1 MAASI
6 VETIQGDENMITP
19 TSEQIETLK
28 NEWTDQFVKINPV
41 RPELKRFDG
50 RVGRVVTVNWSG
62 KALVD
67 FADGA
72 WYDITAS
79 PAFLTKISAEDAQGK
94 FDLKANSAQAHPERQ
109 G

>member
-1 MAASI
+1 
-6 VETIQGDENMITP
+6 MITP
-19 TSEQIETLK
+19 TADQIESLK

-41 RPELKRFDG
+41 RPELKRFEN
-50 RVGRVVTVNWSG
+50 RIGRVVTVNWSG
-62 KALVD
+62 KALID

-79 PAFLTKISAEDAQGK
+79 PELLTKVSAEDAKDK
-94 FDLKANSAQAHPERQ
+94 FDLKANSAQARPERQ

>member
-1 MAASI
+1 
-6 VETIQGDENMITP
+6 MITP
-19 TSEQIETLK
+19 TPEQIETLK
-28 NEWTDQFVKINPV
+28 NEWTDQFVKVNPI

-50 RVGRVVTVNWSG
+50 RIGRVITVNWSG

-79 PAFLTKISAEDAQGK
+79 PEILTKVSAEEAKGK
-94 FDLKANSAQAHPERQ
+94 FDPKANSAQAHPERQ